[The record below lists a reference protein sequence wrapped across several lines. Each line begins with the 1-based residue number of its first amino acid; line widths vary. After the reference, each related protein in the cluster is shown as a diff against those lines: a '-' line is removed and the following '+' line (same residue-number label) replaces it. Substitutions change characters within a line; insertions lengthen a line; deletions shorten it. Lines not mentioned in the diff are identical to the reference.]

1 MARATPPAGLP
12 EELPRLRLWRWR
24 RNPLR
29 RRTDLAQAW
38 IAVGLFLVVAAA
50 TPSPSS

>member
-1 MARATPPAGLP
+1 MARATPPAHPP

-38 IAVGLFLVVAAA
+38 IAVGLFVVVTAA
-50 TPSPSS
+50 TPPPFS